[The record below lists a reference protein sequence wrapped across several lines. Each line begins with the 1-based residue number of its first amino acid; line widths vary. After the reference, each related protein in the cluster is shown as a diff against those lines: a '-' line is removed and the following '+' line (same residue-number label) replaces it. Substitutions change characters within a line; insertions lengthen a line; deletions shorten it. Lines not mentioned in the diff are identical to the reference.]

1 VFEHFK
7 SIMAENSAPLQLH
20 PTYSQNKRYLV
31 GLQVHTLAHPA
42 KISKTK
48 NM

>member
-1 VFEHFK
+1 
-7 SIMAENSAPLQLH
+7 MAENSTPLK
-20 PTYSQNKRYLV
+20 TYATHSQNKRCLV